1 MRHLWNGVR
10 AAFHRPETAVYR
22 IVQGA
27 VWALIALSV
36 ALLAVEAVLPE
47 GSRWWPV
54 LVAFDRAVLWVF
66 GVEVALRIASYRP
79 RGLDFFRLSPGR
91 RLRVHLLGRLRYCF
105 RPLILVDL
113 LTVAALVPALRG
125 LRVLRLLR
133 LARTARIFRYSNPFS
148 GLAGA
153 FRDSAL
159 LFGFAL
165 SILGGSVL
173 LGGVSIYL
181 IESGRNP
188 TIDSVGDGVW
198 WAIVTLTT
206 VGFGDITPVT
216 GLGKVVGGALMVA
229 GLFNLAL
236 FAGIVGR
243 TLLTAVLGIREEQF
257 RMSGYIDH
265 LVICGYDPGAH
276 MLLDALRLEF
286 DPEAR
291 RIVLFAPGDR
301 PDDLPPELLWVSGDP
316 TKESELD
323 KVRLTHARAAILVA
337 SRAPAPQQ
345 ADAATILTAFTLR
358 RYLAGRQRTDERR
371 RPLYI
376 VAEILET
383 ENVEHARTAGADE
396 VIETTRLGFS
406 LLAHAIAVPGT
417 AALLTR
423 VAASGAHSL
432 YVGEPPA
439 ELALPATFADAAR
452 ATREHGALLVGL
464 RDPDGRRD
472 QLNPPDDHPVAP
484 GTRLVYLAERPVLGA
499 E

>member
-1 MRHLWNGVR
+1 MHPLWNGIQ
-10 AAFHRPETAVYR
+10 AAFHRPDTAAYR
-22 IVQGA
+22 VVQGA
-27 VWALIALSV
+27 IWALIVISV

-47 GSRWWPV
+47 GSRWWP
-54 LVAFDRAVLWVF
+54 LLRAIDRAVLWIF
-66 GVEVALRIASYRP
+66 GAEVALRIASYRP
-79 RGLDFFRLSPGR
+79 PGLDFFRLSPGR

-105 RPLILVDL
+105 QPLILIDL
-113 LTVAALVPALRG
+113 LTVAALVPGLRG
-125 LRVLRLLR
+125 LRLLRLLR
-133 LARTARIFRYSNPFS
+133 LARTARILRYSNPFS

-165 SILGGSVL
+165 SVLGGSVL

-181 IESGRNP
+181 IEGGLNP

-198 WAIVTLTT
+198 WAMVTLTT

-216 GLGKVVGGALMVA
+216 GLGKVVGGVLMVA

-276 MLLDALRLEF
+276 MLLEALRLEF
-286 DPEAR
+286 DPGAS
-291 RIVLFAPGDR
+291 RIVFFAPGER
-301 PDDLPPELLWVSGDP
+301 PADLPPELLWVSGDP
-316 TKESELD
+316 TKESELG

-337 SRAPAPQQ
+337 SRAAAPQH

-358 RYLAGRQRTDERR
+358 RYLARHQRSEERR
-371 RPLYI
+371 QPLYV
-376 VAEILET
+376 VAEILEA

-396 VIETTRLGFS
+396 VIETTRIGFS
-406 LLAHAIAVPGT
+406 LLAHAIAMPGT

-423 VAASGAHSL
+423 VAASGAHSM
-432 YVGEPPA
+432 YVGAPP
-439 ELALPATFADAAR
+439 EDLALPATFADAAR
-452 ATREHGALLVGL
+452 AVKGRGALLLGL

-472 QLNPPDDHPVAP
+472 RLNPPDDDPIEP
-484 GTRLVYLAERPVLGA
+484 GARLIYLAERPVLGTG
-499 E
+499 